1 MNVILKFKVSYF
13 FKSYFHYRHKQRIF
27 AQKLKSMQLLDG
39 RETAEQIRKEL
50 AEAVQERK
58 KAGKKIPHLAAI
70 LVGNDGGSLTY
81 VGAKVKACD
90 QIGFESTLI
99 RYDDSVPEEILLAK
113 VKSLNEDKSIDG
125 FIVQLPLPAHIDELK
140 ITQAIDPKKDV
151 DGFHPVNLGNMV
163 LNLPG
168 FLPATP
174 AGIVELLKRNNIVT
188 EGKKC
193 VIIGRSNIVGTP
205 LSIMLGR
212 NSNPGNCTVTLA
224 HSRTQNLKEICQTAD
239 ILIAA
244 IGQPDFVTA
253 DMVKEGAVIIDV
265 GTTRVEDKSRARGW
279 RLKGDVKFDEVAEKC
294 SFITPVPG
302 GVGPMTIASL
312 MINTLKAME
321 LKGK

>member
-1 MNVILKFKVSYF
+1 
-13 FKSYFHYRHKQRIF
+13 
-27 AQKLKSMQLLDG
+27 MQLLDG
-39 RETAEQIRKEL
+39 KATADQIRKEL
-50 AEAVQERK
+50 ALAVQERK
-58 KAGKKIPHLAAI
+58 KNGKKIPHLAAI

-99 RYDDSVPEEILLAK
+99 RYDDSVPEDILLAK
-113 VKSLNEDKSIDG
+113 VHALNEDRSIDG
-125 FIVQLPLPAHIDELK
+125 FIVQLPLPPHIDEMK

-174 AGIVELLKRNNIVT
+174 AGIVELLKRNNIET
-188 EGKKC
+188 EGKNC

-212 NSNPGNCTVTLA
+212 NTNPGNCTVTLA
-224 HSRTQNLKEICQTAD
+224 HSKTKNLKEVCLSAD

-244 IGQPDFVTA
+244 IGQPEFVTA
-253 DMVKEGAVIIDV
+253 DMVKKGAVVIDV
-265 GTTRVEDKSRARGW
+265 GTTRVEDATRARGW
-279 RLKGDVKFDEVAEKC
+279 RLKGDVDFEGVSEVC

>member
-1 MNVILKFKVSYF
+1 
-13 FKSYFHYRHKQRIF
+13 
-27 AQKLKSMQLLDG
+27 MQLLDG
-39 RETAEQIRKEL
+39 RATAEEIRKEL
-50 AEAVQERK
+50 ANAVAQRK
-58 KAGKKIPHLAAI
+58 KEGKKIPHLAAV

-81 VGAKVKACD
+81 VAAKVKACE

-99 RYDDSVPEEILLAK
+99 RYDDSVPEDILLAK
-113 VKSLNEDKSIDG
+113 VHALNEDKSIDG

-174 AGIVELLKRNNIVT
+174 AGIVELLKRNHIPT
-188 EGKKC
+188 QGKRC

-212 NSNPGNCTVTLA
+212 NSDPGNCTVTLA
-224 HSRTQNLKEICQTAD
+224 HSRTENLKEICQSAD

-244 IGQPDFVTA
+244 IGQPEFVTA
-253 DMVKEGAVIIDV
+253 DMVKEGAVVIDV
-265 GTTRVEDKSRARGW
+265 GTTRVADPSRSRGW
-279 RLKGDVKFDEVAEKC
+279 RLKGDVDFENVAPKC

>member
-1 MNVILKFKVSYF
+1 
-13 FKSYFHYRHKQRIF
+13 
-27 AQKLKSMQLLDG
+27 MQLLDG

-253 DMVKEGAVIIDV
+253 DMVKKGAVIIDV
-265 GTTRVEDKSRARGW
+265 GTTRV
-279 RLKGDVKFDEVAEKC
+279 
-294 SFITPVPG
+294 PVRPAG
-302 GVGPMTIASL
+302 ENPDDA
-312 MINTLKAME
+312 
-321 LKGK
+321 

>member
-1 MNVILKFKVSYF
+1 MV
-13 FKSYFHYRHKQRIF
+13 
-27 AQKLKSMQLLDG
+27 MQLLDG
-39 RETAEQIRKEL
+39 RATAEEFRKEL
-50 AEAVQERK
+50 AEAVVQRK
-58 KAGKKIPHLAAI
+58 RDGKKIPHLAAI

-81 VGAKVKACD
+81 VGAKVKACE

-99 RYDDSVPEEILLAK
+99 RYDDSVPEDILLAK
-113 VKSLNEDKSIDG
+113 VHALNEDKSIDG
-125 FIVQLPLPAHIDELK
+125 FIVQLPLPSHIDELK

-174 AGIVELLKRNNIVT
+174 AGIVELLKRNHIAT
-188 EGKKC
+188 EGKRC

-212 NSNPGNCTVTLA
+212 NTNPGNCTVTLA
-224 HSRTQNLKEICQTAD
+224 HSRTENLKEICRTAD

-244 IGQPDFVTA
+244 IGQPEFVTA

-265 GTTRVEDKSRARGW
+265 GTTRVADPTRSRGW
-279 RLKGDVKFDEVAEKC
+279 RLKGDVHFDSVAQKC